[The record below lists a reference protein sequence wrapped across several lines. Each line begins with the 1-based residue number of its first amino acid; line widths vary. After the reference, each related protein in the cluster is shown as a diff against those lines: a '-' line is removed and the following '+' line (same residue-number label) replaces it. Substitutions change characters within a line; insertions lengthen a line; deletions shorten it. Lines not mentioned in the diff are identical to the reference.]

1 MKLFAFLFP
10 IFGFVLRGLYGW
22 VGNYGVAVIL
32 LTLITR
38 ILMLPMSVKQQ
49 KSTAK
54 MQRLQSKVRKIQQ
67 QYAGDQR
74 KIQEETQALYSR
86 EGTNPM
92 SMGCLPLLLQLP
104 IIYGLIGV
112 IYYPLQYVLQIP
124 AESITALSTALSSEA
139 VKPHLAADVLTA
151 ISGKSSDRMIEFYII
166 ESIDKIRQFAPNA
179 VSADVFTKI
188 ENLDFNF
195 LGLSL
200 GQVPNIKH
208 PDLLWSVPILS
219 FLSQMASSVVMYLR
233 QKQQNPEMSK
243 NPSMGC
249 MTFGMPLMSLWFTF
263 QFPVGIGV
271 YWITSSVIAFVQMM
285 ALNYFYSPKKT
296 TAKLLI
302 EETVQRRSREQNL
315 KRVAERKN
323 TQD

>member
-1 MKLFAFLFP
+1 MSFLYS
-10 IFGFVLRGLYGW
+10 IFGFLLRALYQW
-22 VGNYGVAVIL
+22 VGNYGLALIL
-32 LTLITR
+32 LTLIAR

-67 QYAGDQR
+67 QYAGDQK

-92 SMGCLPLLLQLP
+92 SMGCLPLVLQLP
-104 IIYGLIGV
+104 VIYGLIGA
-112 IYYPLQYVLQIP
+112 IYHPLQYVLDIP
-124 AESITALSTALSSEA
+124 AAQIEALKTALSSVVEVTTKNSRTVELLIIEHIKELAGSVPEA
-139 VKPHLAADVLTA
+139 VYEK
-151 ISGKSSDRMIEFYII
+151 ISSF
-166 ESIDKIRQFAPNA
+166 
-179 VSADVFTKI
+179 
-188 ENLDFNF
+188 DFKF
-195 LGLSL
+195 LGISL

-208 PDLLWSVPILS
+208 PDVLWLVPILS
-219 FLSQMASSVVMYLR
+219 FLSQMASSIVMYMR
-233 QKQQNPEMSK
+233 QKEQNPEMSK

-249 MTFGMPLMSLWFTF
+249 MTFGMPLFSLYFTF

-271 YWITSSVIAFVQMM
+271 YWITSSVIAFVQML
-285 ALNYFYSPKKT
+285 ALNQIFSPKKAT
-296 TAKLLI
+296 TKLLI

-323 TQD
+323 KQN